1 LPQLTIAEAWAM
13 STDTLQPGAMLTG
26 PLYAE
31 VKRRITKSLMDGEW
45 PQGTPIPSEAQL
57 AQRYAVSMGTVRK
70 AIGQL
75 VAEKILVR
83 QAGRGTFAAN
93 HNRDYM
99 LDAYFHIVDDKGDK
113 EFPESTLLSFRQIKA
128 DAQAARHLRLRPGD
142 RVFDFENLLRLH
154 GRPAIFDHIRVPQA
168 VFPDFEEAAFRN
180 RNMTIFGF
188 YQSRYGVTVARLEER
203 IRAENADA
211 RLARLLE
218 LERDAAV
225 LKIDRVGYTYDGTP
239 VEFRQRFINTRHHA
253 YLNVLGMKQA

>member
-1 LPQLTIAEAWAM
+1 M
-13 STDTLQPGAMLTG
+13 STDTLQPGAMLSG

-31 VKRRITKSLMDGEW
+31 VKKRITRSLMDGDW

-70 AIGQL
+70 AIGEL

-99 LDAYFHIVDDKGDK
+99 LDAFFHIVDENGNK
-113 EFPESTLLSFRQIKA
+113 EFPESRLLSFRKVKA
-128 DAQAARHLRLRPGD
+128 DAQVARSLRLQVD
-142 RVFDFENLLRLH
+142 DKVFDFENLLRLH
-154 GRPAIFDHIRVPQA
+154 GQAAIFDHIRVPQA
-168 VFPDFEEAAFRN
+168 VFPDFDEVAFRN

-188 YQSRYGVTVARLEER
+188 YQARYGVTVTRLEEK
-203 IRAENADA
+203 IRAENANA
-211 RLARLLE
+211 RLAQMLE
-218 LERDAAV
+218 MERGAAL

-239 VEFRQRFINTRHHA
+239 VEFRERFINTRHHA
-253 YLNVLGMKQA
+253 YLNVLGMKKS